1 LPAIQTEGSGDFG
14 LTATSAGTVHA
25 LADEALGNT
34 SYIVD
39 VGSGLAAS
47 VDPRRDIDGH
57 LQLAERLG
65 LCLVAGLETHLHA
78 DFVSGSRELAERTG
92 ADVYAARDA
101 FLEYGHRGL
110 ADGDE
115 ISLGDIVVQVWR
127 TPGHTPE
134 HLSYLVLVDNTPTAV
149 FSGGAL
155 IRGSAARTDLI
166 DAADTERWSRE
177 QFRSVQRLN
186 QLPGSTALWPTHGAG
201 SFCAAAPGQAPAGTI
216 GDERAANPLLRIDDE
231 DTFVRAL
238 HAGFGSFP
246 PYFLRLREMNRHPA
260 LLRDLALPQPLDPE
274 TAHSLVTQGAWLVD
288 ARPIHAWAR
297 RHPQGAVSIELRPAF
312 ASWLGWVIPFG
323 APIVLLVDD
332 ADRADAVRLA
342 QRIGYDRLLGW
353 IDGGIDAWT
362 AVNLPTQCTEQT
374 DAAGARRRIANGA
387 ALVDVRQTAELEK
400 ARIPDAV
407 HIELGD
413 IIAGRTPDTNEA
425 VVFCGHGERS
435 ATAASLLER
444 RRIKAVNLVGGIGA
458 WEAAGFP
465 IDR

>member
-1 LPAIQTEGSGDFG
+1 VKVRENFDV
-14 LTATSAGTVHA
+14 TATGAGTVHA

-39 VGSGLAAS
+39 MGSGLAAS
-47 VDPRRDIDGH
+47 VDPRRDIEDH
-57 LQLAERLG
+57 LALADRLG
-65 LCLVAGLETHLHA
+65 LRIVAGLETHLHA

-101 FLEYGHRGL
+101 FLEYGHHGL
-110 ADGDE
+110 GDGDE
-115 ISLGDIVVQVWR
+115 LPLGDVLVQAWG

-134 HLSYLVLVDNTPTAV
+134 HLSYLVLVDGRPTAV
-149 FSGGAL
+149 FSGGSL
-155 IRGSAARTDLI
+155 IRGGAARTDLV
-166 DAADTERWSRE
+166 DASETDRWSRE
-177 QFRSVQRLN
+177 QFRSVQRLS

-238 HAGFGSFP
+238 RAGFGSFP
-246 PYFLRLREMNRHPA
+246 PYFLRLRDVNRHPA
-260 LLRDLALPQPLDPE
+260 LLHGLEPPQSLDPE
-274 TAHSLVTQGAWLVD
+274 AAHSLVAAGAWLVD

-297 RHPQGAVSIELRPAF
+297 RHPRGAVSIELRPAF

-323 APIVLLVDD
+323 APIVLLVDE

-342 QRIGYDRLLGW
+342 RRIGYDRLLGW
-353 IDGGIDAWT
+353 IEGGIDAWT
-362 AVNLPTQCTEQT
+362 AADLPTQCTDET
-374 DAAGARRRIANGA
+374 DAPGARRRIANGA
-387 ALVDVRQTAELEK
+387 TLVDVRQTAELDV

-407 HIELGD
+407 HVELGD
-413 IIAGRTPDTNEA
+413 IIAGRTPDADEA

-435 ATAASLLER
+435 ATAASLLESR
-444 RRIKAVNLVGGIGA
+444 GIRTVNLVGGIGA

-465 IDR
+465 IRR

>member
-1 LPAIQTEGSGDFG
+1 

-34 SYIVD
+34 SYVIEL
-39 VGSGLAAS
+39 GRGLAAS
-47 VDPRRDIDGH
+47 IDPRRDIENH
-57 LQLAERLG
+57 LEVADRLG
-65 LCLVAGLETHLHA
+65 LRVVAGLETHLHA
-78 DFVSGSRELAERTG
+78 DFVSGSRELAARTG

-115 ISLGDIVVQVWR
+115 VSLGDVVVQAWG

-134 HLSYLVLVDNTPTAV
+134 HLSYLVLADGTPTAV
-149 FSGGAL
+149 FSGGSL
-155 IRGSAARTDLI
+155 IRGGAARTDLI

-177 QFRSVQRLN
+177 QFGSVQRLN
-186 QLPGSTALWPTHGAG
+186 RLPGSTALWPTHGAG
-201 SFCAAAPGQAPAGTI
+201 SFCATAPGQAPAGTI
-216 GDERAANPLLRIDDE
+216 GDERATNPLLRIDDE
-231 DTFVRAL
+231 DAFVRAL
-238 HAGFGSFP
+238 QAGFGSFP
-246 PYFLRLREMNRHPA
+246 PYFLRLRDVNRRPA

-274 TAHSLVTQGAWLVD
+274 TARSLVTQGAWLVD
-288 ARPIHAWAR
+288 ARPIQAWAR
-297 RHPQGAVSIELRPAF
+297 LHPRGAVSIELRPAF

-342 QRIGYDRLLGW
+342 RRIGYDRILGW

-362 AVNLPTQCTEQT
+362 AASLPAQCTEET
-374 DAAGARRRIANGA
+374 HAAGARRRMAKGA
-387 ALVDVRQTAELEK
+387 ALVDVRQTAEFDV

-407 HIELGD
+407 HLELGD
-413 IIAGRTPDTNEA
+413 IIAGRTPDANEA

-435 ATAASLLER
+435 ATAASLLEHR
-444 RRIKAVNLVGGIGA
+444 GIKAVNLVGGIGA

-465 IDR
+465 VDR

>member
-1 LPAIQTEGSGDFG
+1 M
-14 LTATSAGTVHA
+14 TATSTGTVHA

-34 SYIVD
+34 SYLVEL
-39 VGSGLAAS
+39 GGGRAAS
-47 VDPRRDIDGH
+47 VDPRRDIDDH
-57 LQLAERLG
+57 IELADRLG
-65 LCLVAGLETHLHA
+65 LRLIAGLETHLHA
-78 DFVSGSRELAERTG
+78 DFVSGSRELAQRTD

-115 ISLGDIVVQVWR
+115 VSLGDVVVQAWG

-134 HLSYLVLVDNTPTAV
+134 HLSYLLLVDGAPTAV
-149 FSGGAL
+149 FSGGSL

-177 QFRSVQRLN
+177 QFRSVQRLGR
-186 QLPGSTALWPTHGAG
+186 LPGSTALWPTHGAG

-216 GDERAANPLLRIDDE
+216 GDERAANLLLRIDDE
-231 DTFVRAL
+231 DAFVRAL
-238 HAGFGSFP
+238 QAGFGSFP
-246 PYFLRLREMNRHPA
+246 PYFLRLRDANRRPT
-260 LLRDLALPQPLDPE
+260 LLRELALPQPLDPE
-274 TAHSLVTQGAWLVD
+274 TAHSFLTQGAWLVD

-297 RHPQGAVSIELRPAF
+297 LHPEGAVSIELRPAF

-342 QRIGYDRLLGW
+342 RRIGYDRVLGW

-362 AVNLPTQCTEQT
+362 AANLPTQCTEET
-374 DAAGARRRIANGA
+374 DAAGANRRIASGA
-387 ALVDVRQTAELEK
+387 ALVDVRQSAELEK
-400 ARIPDAV
+400 ARIPHAV

-413 IIAGRTPDTNEA
+413 IIAGRTPDANEA

-458 WEAAGFP
+458 WEAAGWP
-465 IDR
+465 IHQ

>member
-1 LPAIQTEGSGDFG
+1 MTEI
-14 LTATSAGTVHA
+14 SAGTVHA
-25 LADEALGNT
+25 LPDEALGNT
-34 SYIVD
+34 SYV
-39 VGSGLAAS
+39 VELGGGLAAS

-57 LQLAERLG
+57 LELADRLG
-65 LCLVAGLETHLHA
+65 LRLIAGLETHLHA

-115 ISLGDIVVQVWR
+115 ISLGDVAVEAWG

-134 HLSYLVLVDNTPTAV
+134 HLSYLVLVDGSPTAV
-149 FSGGAL
+149 FSGGSL
-155 IRGSAARTDLI
+155 IRGGAARTDLV
-166 DAADTERWSRE
+166 DAADTDRWSRE
-177 QFRSVQRLN
+177 QFRSVQRLSR
-186 QLPGSTALWPTHGAG
+186 LPGSTALWPTHGAG

-231 DTFVRAL
+231 DTFIRAL
-238 HAGFGSFP
+238 QVGFGSFP
-246 PYFLRLREMNRHPA
+246 PYFLRLRDVNRRPA
-260 LLRDLALPQPLDPE
+260 LLGELALPQPLDPE
-274 TAHSLVTQGAWLVD
+274 TAQSLVTQGAWLVD
-288 ARPIHAWAR
+288 ARPIHEWAR
-297 RHPQGAVSIELRPAF
+297 AHPQEAVSIELRPAF

-323 APIVLLVDD
+323 APIVLLVDG

-342 QRIGYDRLLGW
+342 RRIGYDRVLGW

-362 AVNLPTQCTEQT
+362 AADLPTRCTEET
-374 DAAGARRRIANGA
+374 DAPGACRRIANGA
-387 ALVDVRQTAELEK
+387 ALVDVRQTAELNK

-413 IIAGRTPDTNEA
+413 IIAGRTPDANEA

-458 WEAAGFP
+458 WEAAGLP
-465 IDR
+465 IHQ

>member
-1 LPAIQTEGSGDFG
+1 
-14 LTATSAGTVHA
+14 LTAPSAGSVHP

-34 SYIVD
+34 SYVIE
-39 VGSGLAAS
+39 VGRGLAAS
-47 VDPRRDIDGH
+47 VDPRRDIEDH
-57 LQLAERLG
+57 IELADRLG
-65 LCLVAGLETHLHA
+65 LRLVAGLETHLHA

-115 ISLGDIVVQVWR
+115 ISLGDVVVQAWA

-134 HLSYLVLVDNTPTAV
+134 HLSYLVLADGTPTAV
-149 FSGGAL
+149 FSGGSL
-155 IRGSAARTDLI
+155 IRGSAARTDLV
-166 DAADTERWSRE
+166 DAADTDRWSRE

-186 QLPGSTALWPTHGAG
+186 RLPGSTALRPTHGAG
-201 SFCAAAPGQAPAGTI
+201 SFCAAAPGQAPTGTI
-216 GDERAANPLLRIDDE
+216 DDERSANPLLRIDDE

-238 HAGFGSFP
+238 QAGFGSFP
-246 PYFLRLREMNRHPA
+246 PYFLRLRDVNRHPT
-260 LLRDLALPQPLDPE
+260 LLRDLAPPQPLDPE
-274 TAHSLVTQGAWLVD
+274 TAHCLVEQGASLVD

-297 RHPQGAVSIELRPAF
+297 LHPQGAVSIELRPAF
-312 ASWLGWVIPFG
+312 ASWLGWVIPFR
-323 APIVLLVDD
+323 APIVLLVDN

-342 QRIGYDRLLGW
+342 QRIGYDRVLGW
-353 IDGGIDAWT
+353 IDGGIEAWT
-362 AVNLPTQCTEQT
+362 AADLPAQCTEET
-374 DAAGARRRIANGA
+374 DAPGARRRIANGA
-387 ALVDVRQTAELEK
+387 TLVDVRQTAELDT

-407 HIELGD
+407 HVELGD
-413 IIAGRTPDTNEA
+413 IIAGRKPDADEA

-444 RRIKAVNLVGGIGA
+444 RGIKVANLIGGIGA

-465 IDR
+465 IRR

>member
-1 LPAIQTEGSGDFG
+1 
-14 LTATSAGTVHA
+14 LTATSAGAVHA
-25 LADEALGNT
+25 LPDEALGNT
-34 SYIVD
+34 SYLVEL
-39 VGSGLAAS
+39 GSGLAAS
-47 VDPRRDIDGH
+47 VDPRRDIDDH
-57 LQLAERLG
+57 LELADRLG
-65 LCLVAGLETHLHA
+65 LRLVAGLETHLHA

-115 ISLGDIVVQVWR
+115 ISLGDVAVQAWG

-134 HLSYLVLVDNTPTAV
+134 HLSYLVLVDGAPAAV
-149 FSGGAL
+149 FSGGSL
-155 IRGSAARTDLI
+155 IRGGAARTDLV
-166 DAADTERWSRE
+166 DAAETDRWSRE
-177 QFRSVQRLN
+177 QFRSVRRLIR
-186 QLPGSTALWPTHGAG
+186 LPGSTALWPTHGAG

-231 DTFVRAL
+231 DTFVGAL
-238 HAGFGSFP
+238 QAGFGSYP
-246 PYFLRLREMNRHPA
+246 PYFLRLRDVNRHPA
-260 LLRDLALPQPLDPE
+260 LLHDLEAPRPLDPE

-288 ARPIHAWAR
+288 ARPIHVWAR
-297 RHPQGAVSIELRPAF
+297 RHPRGAVSIELRPAF

-332 ADRADAVRLA
+332 VDRADAIRLA
-342 QRIGYDRLLGW
+342 RRIGFDRMLGW

-362 AVNLPTQCTEQT
+362 AANLPTQCTEEI
-374 DAAGARRRIANGA
+374 DAAGARRRIARGA
-387 ALVDVRQTAELEK
+387 ALVDVRQTAELDA

-407 HIELGD
+407 HVELGD
-413 IIAGRTPDTNEA
+413 IIAGRTPDANEA

-435 ATAASLLER
+435 ATAASFLER
-444 RRIKAVNLVGGIGA
+444 RGIKAVNLVGGIGA

-465 IDR
+465 IHR